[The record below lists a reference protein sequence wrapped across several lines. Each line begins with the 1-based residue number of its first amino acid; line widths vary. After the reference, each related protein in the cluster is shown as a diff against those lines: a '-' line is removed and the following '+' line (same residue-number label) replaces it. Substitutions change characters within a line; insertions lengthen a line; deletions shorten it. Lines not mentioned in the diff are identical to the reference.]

1 MHEHHPTA
9 PTTPPSQ
16 SVNKHATNTQT
27 CMKATHPRFNPP
39 RNWTIEAPVPTPSS
53 DDAFAEVK
61 AKVDLVKVVQEHVRL
76 TKRNKDLWGLCP
88 FHQEDSP
95 SFKVNPQMQSWYCFG
110 CERSGDVFT
119 FVELIEK
126 TDKRG
131 ALQLLAERAG
141 VELKKLSPEQ
151 KERSDSRRRLL
162 AMLKLAAQFY
172 EYVLWSTPAGE
183 KGRKLLEARMV
194 GEETARRFQLGYA
207 PAGRGFAEYL
217 RAKKRSLQDA
227 QDAGLMRRDGTD
239 FFAERLVIPIR
250 DERGQPLA
258 FTARTVRSDEQRK
271 YINSPE
277 TAAYIKGRVIFGLDL
292 ARDEISKKGHAVLME
307 GQFDVITAHH
317 HGVTNAVA
325 SSGTALTDDQVRLLK
340 RFTDE
345 VLLVFDADRAGRAA
359 AFKAIELAAAHQMR
373 TRVATVTPPAKDPDE
388 FLRAAGA
395 EAPQR
400 WDELAAAALSGWEF
414 WIKDA
419 LTGLN
424 PGNPNQLELAASR
437 AREVLE
443 KIPDPAVRE
452 TYRERAAS
460 WIGVQPHLLTA
471 QANPLP
477 PSGGRVRERGG
488 EAPGNGKAGLAARLV
503 GKKLTVGRYLLQL
516 LAVRP
521 VAFERVRTKLT
532 PDELDEEDRG
542 IYERMLETYERGG
555 ASGLETELAEYPAE
569 EQDLIR
575 RAWAAP
581 PPSVDDEVAVELAER
596 IRLDHMKGLHSG
608 IIRELSEAESGKDS
622 ERVARLEAKARE
634 LARAINDLERRS

>member
-1 MHEHHPTA
+1 MGMPLARTA
-9 PTTPPSQ
+9 
-16 SVNKHATNTQT
+16 
-27 CMKATHPRFNPP
+27 
-39 RNWTIEAPVPTPSS
+39 S

-76 TKRNKDLWGLCP
+76 TKRNRDLWGLCP

-95 SFKVNPQMQSWYCFG
+95 SFKVNPQMQTWYCFG
-110 CERSGDVFT
+110 CERNGDVFT

-162 AMLKLAAQFY
+162 AVLKLAAQYY

-183 KGRKLLEARMV
+183 PGRRLLESRRV
-194 GEETARRFQLGYA
+194 GEATSRAFQLGYA

-217 RAKKRSLQDA
+217 RAKKRSLADA
-227 QDAGLMRRDGTD
+227 EEAGLMRRDGAD

-258 FTARTVRSDEQRK
+258 FTARTVRADEQRK
-271 YINSPE
+271 YINSRE
-277 TAAYIKGRVIFGLDL
+277 TPAYIKGRVIFGLDL
-292 ARDEISKKGHAVLME
+292 ARDEITRRGHAALME
-307 GQFDVITAHH
+307 GQFDVITAHQFGIKH
-317 HGVTNAVA
+317 AVA

-345 VLLVFDADRAGRAA
+345 LLLVFDSDQAGRQA
-359 AFKAIELAAAHQMR
+359 AFKAIELAAGHQMR
-373 TRVATVTPPAKDPDE
+373 TLVASIPAPAKDPDE
-388 FLRAAGA
+388 FLRSAGH

-400 WDELAAAALSGWEF
+400 WEELVSTAPTGWEYWIRDALRGLNTGNPNHLELAAA
-414 WIKDA
+414 
-419 LTGLN
+419 
-424 PGNPNQLELAASR
+424 R

-443 KIPDPAVRE
+443 KIPDAAVRE
-452 TYRERAAS
+452 SYRERAAG

-471 QANPLP
+471 LAAEPRLARRRQDQAN
-477 PSGGRVRERGG
+477 GGNET
-488 EAPGNGKAGLAARLV
+488 PGRGLAARLA
-503 GKKLTVGRYLLQL
+503 GKKVTAAGYLIQL

-521 VAFERVRTKLT
+521 VAFERVRTKLS
-532 PDELDEEDRG
+532 PEELDDQDRE
-542 IYERMLETYERGG
+542 IYVRMLETYERGG
-555 ASGLETELAEYPAE
+555 PAGLEAELAGYPTE

-581 PPSVDDEVAVELAER
+581 PPSVDDDVADELAER
-596 IRLDHMKGLHSG
+596 IRLERMRSVLSG
-608 IIRELSEAESGKDS
+608 IIRALSEAERGRDAEK
-622 ERVARLEAKARE
+622 VARLEGEARE
-634 LARAINDLERRS
+634 LSHAITEMERRS

>member
-1 MHEHHPTA
+1 MPQLST
-9 PTTPPSQ
+9 
-16 SVNKHATNTQT
+16 
-27 CMKATHPRFNPP
+27 
-39 RNWTIEAPVPTPSS
+39 

-61 AKVDLVKVVQEHVRL
+61 AKVDLVKVVQEHIRL

-88 FHQEDSP
+88 FHGEDSP

-131 ALQLLAERAG
+131 ALQMLAERAG

-162 AMLKLAAQFY
+162 AMLKLAAQYY

-183 KGRKLLEARMV
+183 VGRRLLAARDV

-217 RAKKRSLQDA
+217 RAKKRSLGDA
-227 QDAGLMRRDGTD
+227 QEAGLMRRDGSD
-239 FFAERLVIPIR
+239 FFAQRLVIPIR

-258 FTARTVRSDEQRK
+258 FTARTVRPDEPRK

-277 TAAYIKGRVIFGLDL
+277 TPAYVKGRVIFGLDL
-292 ARDEISKKGHAVLME
+292 AKDEIARRGHAVLME
-307 GQFDVITAHH
+307 GQFDVITAHQF
-317 HGVTNAVA
+317 GVLNAVA

-345 VLLVFDADRAGRAA
+345 MLLVFDSDRAGRSA
-359 AFKAIELAAAHQMR
+359 AFKAVELAAAHQMR
-373 TRVATVTPPAKDPDE
+373 TRVATITGAKDPDE

-395 EAPQR
+395 QAQKSWE
-400 WDELAAAALSGWEF
+400 ELAAGAPSGWEF

-419 LTGLN
+419 LIGLN
-424 PGNPNQLELAASR
+424 TGNPNHLEQAASR

-443 KIPDPAVRE
+443 RIPDPAVRE
-452 TYRERAAS
+452 SYRERAAG
-460 WIGVQPHLLTA
+460 WIGVQPHLLVS
-471 QANPLP
+471 QP
-477 PSGGRVRERGG
+477 P
-488 EAPGNGKAGLAARLV
+488 AARSRPPGSGAGKNGLDARV
-503 GKKLTVGRYLLQL
+503 AGKKVTVARYLVQL

-521 VAFERVRTKLT
+521 VAFERVRTKIA

-542 IYERMLETYERGG
+542 VYVRMLATYERGG
-555 ASGLETELAEYPAE
+555 ASGLESELAGYPAE

-581 PPSVDDEVAVELAER
+581 PPSVDDEVAVGLAER
-596 IRLDHMKGLHSG
+596 IRHDRMKSRHSA
-608 IIRELSEAESGKDS
+608 IIRELSEAERGKDS
-622 ERVARLEAKARE
+622 EGVARLEAEARE
-634 LARAINDLERRS
+634 LAHAISDLERRV

>member
-1 MHEHHPTA
+1 M
-9 PTTPPSQ
+9 
-16 SVNKHATNTQT
+16 
-27 CMKATHPRFNPP
+27 
-39 RNWTIEAPVPTPSS
+39 PTPAS

-76 TKRNKDLWGLCP
+76 TKRNKDFWGLCP
-88 FHQEDSP
+88 FHGEDSP

-131 ALQLLAERAG
+131 ALQMLAERAG

-151 KERSDSRRRLL
+151 KERSDSRKRLL
-162 AMLKLAAQFY
+162 AMLKLAAQYY
-172 EYVLWSTPAGE
+172 EYVLWSMPAGE
-183 KGRKLLEARMV
+183 KGRALLESRRV
-194 GEETARRFQLGYA
+194 SEETARRFQLGYA

-227 QDAGLMRRDGTD
+227 QEAGLMRRDGSD

-258 FTARTVRSDEQRK
+258 FTARTVRADEQRK

-277 TAAYIKGRVIFGLDL
+277 TPAYIKGRVIFGLDL
-292 ARDEISKKGHAVLME
+292 ARDEITKHGHAVLME
-307 GQFDVITAHH
+307 GQFDVITAHQF
-317 HGVTNAVA
+317 GVQNAIA
-325 SSGTALTDDQVRLLK
+325 SSGTALTDDQVRLIK

-345 VLLVFDADRAGRAA
+345 LLLVFDADRAGRAA
-359 AFKAIELAAAHQMR
+359 AFKAIELASGHQMR
-373 TRVATVTPPAKDPDE
+373 TRVATITPPAKDPDE

-395 EAPQR
+395 EAAER
-400 WDELAAAALSGWEF
+400 WEELVAAAPSGWEF

-424 PGNPNQLELAASR
+424 TGNPNHLELAAAR
-437 AREVLE
+437 VREVLE
-443 KIPDPAVRE
+443 KIPDAAVRE
-452 TYRERAAS
+452 TYRERAAG

-471 QANPLP
+471 QPGSLS
-477 PSGGRVRERGG
+477 PSGERARARGG
-488 EAPGNGKAGLAARLV
+488 GVNTNGNSGLAARLA

-521 VAFERVRTKLT
+521 VAFERVRTKIT
-532 PDELDEEDRG
+532 PDELDEGDRG
-542 IYERMLETYERGG
+542 IYQRMLETYERGG
-555 ASGLETELAEYPAE
+555 TTGLESELAGYPAE

-634 LARAINDLERRS
+634 LARAITDLERRG

>member
-1 MHEHHPTA
+1 MADHNR
-9 PTTPPSQ
+9 
-16 SVNKHATNTQT
+16 V
-27 CMKATHPRFNPP
+27 
-39 RNWTIEAPVPTPSS
+39 VPTPSS

-76 TKRNKDLWGLCP
+76 TKRNKDFWGLCP

-141 VELKKLSPEQ
+141 VELKKQSPEQ
-151 KERSDSRRRLL
+151 KERSDSRKRML

-183 KGRKLLEARMV
+183 PGRRLLSSRLV
-194 GEETARRFQLGYA
+194 KEETARHFQIGYA

-217 RAKKRSLQDA
+217 RAKKRSLADA
-227 QDAGLMRRDGTD
+227 QEAGLLRRAGTD
-239 FFAERLVIPIR
+239 FFAERVVIPIR

-258 FTARTVRSDEQRK
+258 FTARTVRQDEQRK

-277 TAAYIKGRVIFGLDL
+277 TAAYVKGRVIFGLDL
-292 ARDEISKKGHAVLME
+292 ARDEIARRGHAVLME
-307 GQFDVITAHH
+307 GQFDVITAH
-317 HGVTNAVA
+317 GAGIQNAVA

-345 VLLVFDADRAGRAA
+345 LLLVFDADRAGRQAA
-359 AFKAIELAAAHQMR
+359 QKAVLLAAGQQVR
-373 TRVATVTPPAKDPDE
+373 TRVATVEGAKDPDE

-395 EAPQR
+395 DAAKQWE
-400 WDELAAAALSGWEF
+400 ELAAKAPSGFEFGMEEAA
-414 WIKDA
+414 A
-419 LTGLN
+419 GLN
-424 PGNPNQLELAASR
+424 LSNANHVELAAR
-437 AREVLE
+437 RLREW
-443 KIPDPAVRE
+443 IAQFPAALQE
-452 TYRERAAS
+452 EYRERAKR
-460 WIGVQPHLLTA
+460 WMGVSGHLLAAEPDERRNSGRPNVAKVGKNGLET
-471 QANPLP
+471 LP
-477 PSGGRVRERGG
+477 
-488 EAPGNGKAGLAARLV
+488 V
-503 GKKLTVGRYLLQL
+503 GKKMTVGRYLLQL

-521 VAFERVRTKLT
+521 VAFDRVRTKIT
-532 PDELDEEDRG
+532 PDELDEQDRG
-542 IYERMLETYERGG
+542 IYVRMLETYERGG
-555 ASGLETELAEYPAE
+555 VFGLEKELAGYPAE

-581 PPSVDDEVAVELAER
+581 PPNVDEDVAVELAER
-596 IRLDHMKGLHSG
+596 IRLDRMKGRHSG
-608 IIRELSEAESGKDS
+608 IIRELSEAERGKDS
-622 ERVARLEAKARE
+622 ERVARLEGEARE
-634 LARAINDLERRS
+634 LARAIADMERRG

>member
-1 MHEHHPTA
+1 M
-9 PTTPPSQ
+9 
-16 SVNKHATNTQT
+16 
-27 CMKATHPRFNPP
+27 
-39 RNWTIEAPVPTPSS
+39 PTPSS

-76 TKRNKDLWGLCP
+76 TKRNKDFWGLCP

-131 ALQLLAERAG
+131 ALQILAERAG
-141 VELKKLSPEQ
+141 VELKKLSPDQ

-194 GEETARRFQLGYA
+194 GEETARHFQLGYA

-217 RAKKRSLQDA
+217 RAKKKSLQDA

-258 FTARTVRSDEQRK
+258 FTARTVRADEQRK

-277 TAAYIKGRVIFGLDL
+277 TPAYIKGRVIFGLDL
-292 ARDEISKKGHAVLME
+292 ARDEITKNGHAVLME

-345 VLLVFDADRAGRAA
+345 LLLVFDSDRAGRAA

-400 WDELAAAALSGWEF
+400 WEELAAAAPSGWEF

-460 WIGVQPHLLTA
+460 WIGVQPHLLTP
-471 QANPLP
+471 QAPSP
-477 PSGGRVRERGG
+477 SPRSGGRVGERGM
-488 EAPGNGKAGLAARLV
+488 EAANGKGGLAARLV

-532 PDELDEEDRG
+532 TDELDEQDRG
-542 IYERMLETYERGG
+542 IYVRMLETYERGG

-634 LARAINDLERRS
+634 FARAINDLERRS

>member
-1 MHEHHPTA
+1 
-9 PTTPPSQ
+9 
-16 SVNKHATNTQT
+16 
-27 CMKATHPRFNPP
+27 
-39 RNWTIEAPVPTPSS
+39 VPTLQS

-76 TKRNKDLWGLCP
+76 TKRNKDLVGLCP
-88 FHQEDSP
+88 FHQEKTP

-110 CERSGDVFT
+110 CERHGDVFT

-131 ALQLLAERAG
+131 ALQMLAERAG

-162 AMLKLAAQFY
+162 AMLKLAAQYY

-183 KGRKLLEARMV
+183 VGRRLLAGRDV
-194 GEETARRFQLGYA
+194 GEETARLFQLGYA
-207 PAGRGFAEYL
+207 PAGLGFAEYL
-217 RAKKRSLQDA
+217 RSKKRSLADA

-239 FFAERLVIPIR
+239 FFAQRLVIPIR

-258 FTARTVRSDEQRK
+258 FTARTVRSDEPRK

-277 TAAYIKGRVIFGLDL
+277 TPAYIKGRVVFGLDL
-292 ARDEISKKGHAVLME
+292 AKDEMATHGHAVLME
-307 GQFDVITAHH
+307 GQFDVITAHQF
-317 HGVTNAVA
+317 GVKNAVA

-345 VLLVFDADRAGRAA
+345 LLLVFDSDRAGRSA
-359 AFKAIELAAAHQMR
+359 AFKAVELAAAHQMR
-373 TRVATVTPPAKDPDE
+373 TRVATITGAKDPDE
-388 FLRAAGA
+388 FLRAAGDQA
-395 EAPQR
+395 AASWES
-400 WDELAAAALSGWEF
+400 LAAAAQSGWEF

-424 PGNPNQLELAASR
+424 TANPNHLEQAAFR

-443 KIPDPAVRE
+443 RIPDPAVRE
-452 TYRERAAS
+452 SYRERAAG
-460 WIGVQPHLLTA
+460 WLGVQPHLLSS
-471 QANPLP
+471 LS
-477 PSGGRVRERGG
+477 PSGRGLGRGAG
-488 EAPGNGKAGLAARLV
+488 AGTNGLTAGAG
-503 GKKLTVGRYLLQL
+503 GKKVTVARYLVQL

-521 VAFERVRTKLT
+521 SAFERVRTKLT
-532 PDELDEEDRG
+532 PEELDEEDRG
-542 IYERMLETYERGG
+542 VYLRMLETYERGG
-555 ASGLETELAEYPAE
+555 ATGLESELAGYPAE

-581 PPSVDDEVAVELAER
+581 PPSVDDGLAVELAER
-596 IRLDHMKGLHSG
+596 IRLDHMKSREGA
-608 IIRELSEAESGKDS
+608 IIRELSEAERGRDVQG
-622 ERVARLEAKARE
+622 VARLEAEARE
-634 LARAINDLERRS
+634 LAHAISDLERRMSSSRE

>member
-1 MHEHHPTA
+1 M
-9 PTTPPSQ
+9 
-16 SVNKHATNTQT
+16 
-27 CMKATHPRFNPP
+27 R
-39 RNWTIEAPVPTPSS
+39 RTIENVPTSTS

-131 ALQLLAERAG
+131 ALQMLAERAG

-151 KERSDSRRRLL
+151 KERSDSRKRLL
-162 AMLKLAAQFY
+162 AMLKLAAQYY

-183 KGRKLLEARMV
+183 VGRRLLGDRDV

-217 RAKKRSLQDA
+217 RAKKRSLADA
-227 QDAGLMRRDGTD
+227 QEAGLIRRDGSD
-239 FFAERLVIPIR
+239 FFAQRLVIPIR

-258 FTARTVRSDEQRK
+258 FTARTVRADEPRK

-277 TAAYIKGRVIFGLDL
+277 TPAYIKGRVIFGLDL
-292 ARDEISKKGHAVLME
+292 ARDEIATRGHAVLME
-307 GQFDVITAHH
+307 GQFDVITAHQF
-317 HGVTNAVA
+317 GINNAVA

-345 VLLVFDADRAGRAA
+345 LLLVFDSDRAGRSA
-359 AFKAIELAAAHQMR
+359 AFKAVELGAAHQMR
-373 TRVATVTPPAKDPDE
+373 TRVATITGAKDPDE

-395 EAPQR
+395 EAATR
-400 WDELAAAALSGWEF
+400 WEELAAGAPSGWEF

-424 PGNPNQLELAASR
+424 TGNPNHLEQAASR

-443 KIPDPAVRE
+443 RIPDLAVRE
-452 TYRERAAS
+452 SYRERAAG
-460 WIGVQPHLLTA
+460 WIGVQPHLLI
-471 QANPLP
+471 PLS
-477 PSGGRVRERGG
+477 PSKRGP
-488 EAPGNGKAGLAARLV
+488 EAGKNGLAARV
-503 GKKLTVGRYLLQL
+503 AGKKVTVSRYLVQL

-542 IYERMLETYERGG
+542 VYVRMLETYERGG
-555 ASGLETELAEYPAE
+555 ASGLEGELAGYPAE

-581 PPSVDDEVAVELAER
+581 PPSVEDELAVELADR
-596 IRLDHMKGLHSG
+596 IRLDRMKTREGA
-608 IIRELSEAESGKDS
+608 IIRELSEAERGRNV
-622 ERVARLEAKARE
+622 EGVARLEAEARE
-634 LARAINDLERRS
+634 LAHAIGDLERRMSSSRE

>member
-1 MHEHHPTA
+1 MSPTL
-9 PTTPPSQ
+9 Q
-16 SVNKHATNTQT
+16 
-27 CMKATHPRFNPP
+27 
-39 RNWTIEAPVPTPSS
+39 S

-61 AKVDLVKVVQEHVRL
+61 AKLDLVKVVQEHVRL

-131 ALQLLAERAG
+131 ALQMLAERAG

-151 KERSDSRRRLL
+151 KEHTDTLRRSL
-162 AMLKLAAQFY
+162 AMLKLAAQYY

-183 KGRKLLEARMV
+183 VGRRLLTERAV

-217 RAKKRSLQDA
+217 RAKKRSLADSQE
-227 QDAGLMRRDGTD
+227 AGLIRRDGSD
-239 FFAERLVIPIR
+239 FFAQRLVIPIR
-250 DERGQPLA
+250 DERGRPLA
-258 FTARTVRSDEQRK
+258 FTARTVRADEPRK

-277 TAAYIKGRVIFGLDL
+277 TRAYVKGRVIFGLDL
-292 ARDEISKKGHAVLME
+292 ARDEIARRGHAVLME
-307 GQFDVITAHH
+307 GQFDVITAHQF
-317 HGVTNAVA
+317 GLQNAVA

-345 VLLVFDADRAGRAA
+345 LLLVFDSDRAGRSA
-359 AFKAIELAAAHQMR
+359 AFKAVELASTHQMR
-373 TRVATVTPPAKDPDE
+373 TRVATITGAKDPDE
-388 FLRAAGA
+388 FLRAAGP
-395 EAPQR
+395 EAAKS
-400 WDELAAAALSGWEF
+400 WEELAATAPSGWEF

-424 PGNPNQLELAASR
+424 TSNPNHLEQAASR

-443 KIPDPAVRE
+443 RIPDPAVRE
-452 TYRERAAS
+452 SYRERAAG
-460 WIGVQPHLLTA
+460 WIGVQPHLLDALAPTARGSRRGAPVGATA
-471 QANPLP
+471 Q
-477 PSGGRVRERGG
+477 
-488 EAPGNGKAGLAARLV
+488 NGLDARLK
-503 GKKLTVGRYLLQL
+503 GKKLTVANYLVQL
-516 LAVRP
+516 LAIRP
-521 VAFERVRTKLT
+521 AAFERVRTKIT
-532 PDELDEEDRG
+532 PEELDEVDRG
-542 IYERMLETYERGG
+542 LYVRMLETYERGG
-555 ASGLETELAEYPAE
+555 AAGLESELAGYPAE

-596 IRLDHMKGLHSG
+596 IRLDRMKSRHSA
-608 IIRELSEAESGKDS
+608 IIRELSEAERGRDS
-622 ERVARLEAKARE
+622 EGVGRLEAEARE
-634 LARAINDLERRS
+634 LAHAIGDLERRMSSSRE

>member
-1 MHEHHPTA
+1 
-9 PTTPPSQ
+9 
-16 SVNKHATNTQT
+16 
-27 CMKATHPRFNPP
+27 
-39 RNWTIEAPVPTPSS
+39 VPTQSS

-61 AKVDLVKVVQEHVRL
+61 AKVDLVKVVSEYVRL
-76 TKRNKDLWGLCP
+76 AKRNKDFWGLCP

-95 SFKVNPQMQSWYCFG
+95 SFHVNPQRQSWYCFG
-110 CERSGDVFT
+110 CERKGDVFT

-131 ALQLLAERAG
+131 ALQMLAERAG
-141 VELKKLSPEQ
+141 VELQKLSPEQ
-151 KERSDSRRRLL
+151 RERSDSRKRLL
-162 AMLKLAAQFY
+162 AMLKLAAQYY
-172 EYVLWSTPAGE
+172 EYVLWSNPAGE
-183 KGRKLLEARMV
+183 PGRRLLEARMV
-194 GEETARRFQLGYA
+194 SEETARKFQLGFA
-207 PAGRGFAEYL
+207 PPGRGFAEYL
-217 RAKKRSLQDA
+217 RAKKMSLQDA
-227 QDAGLMRRDGTD
+227 QEAGLMRRDGSD

-258 FTARTVRSDEQRK
+258 FTARTVRPDEPRK

-277 TAAYIKGRVIFGLDL
+277 TPAYIKGRVIFGLDL
-292 ARDEISKKGHAVLME
+292 AKDEIARKGHAVLME

-345 VLLVFDADRAGRAA
+345 LLLVFDADRAGRAA
-359 AFKAIELAAAHQMR
+359 AFKAIELASGHQMR

-395 EAPQR
+395 QAPEK
-400 WDELAAAALSGWEF
+400 WEELVAAAPSGWEF
-414 WIKDA
+414 WIKDS
-419 LTGLN
+419 LEGLN
-424 PGNPNQLELAASR
+424 PGNPNQLEVAAGR

-452 TYRERAAS
+452 TYRERAAG
-460 WIGVQPHLLTA
+460 WIGVQPHLLSA
-471 QANPLP
+471 GSSSLS
-477 PSGGRVRERGG
+477 PSGRGSGRGA
-488 EAPGNGKAGLAARLV
+488 EAGPNGKNGLVGRPR

-542 IYERMLETYERGG
+542 IYVRMLETYERGG
-555 ASGLETELAEYPAE
+555 ASGLETELAGYPAE

-581 PPSVDDEVAVELAER
+581 PPSVDDDVAEELAVR
-596 IRLDHMKGLHSG
+596 VRLDHMRSLHSG
-608 IIRELSEAESGKDS
+608 IIRELSEAERGKDS
-622 ERVARLEAKARE
+622 ERVARLEAQASE
-634 LARAINDLERRS
+634 LARAINDMERSG